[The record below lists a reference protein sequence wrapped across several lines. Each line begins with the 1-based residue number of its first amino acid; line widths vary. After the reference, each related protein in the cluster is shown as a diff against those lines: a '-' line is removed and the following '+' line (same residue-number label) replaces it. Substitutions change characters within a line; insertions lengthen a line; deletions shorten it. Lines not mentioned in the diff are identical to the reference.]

1 MADKT
6 FQEMMSDARLALITG
21 NEFLRLGGGTDL
33 SRMTVGA
40 LCAALQDLL
49 GVQLPEMSEVPQ
61 LEPIDFGPNDKDRV
75 KDMFE
80 KVFLLEYGYSRDKDD
95 GTSDDACRYAQNTA
109 IDATDIY
116 RRWLK
121 EQESE

>member
-1 MADKT
+1 MALMPEIKIE
-6 FQEMMSDARLALITG
+6 Q
-21 NEFLRLGGGTDL
+21 
-33 SRMTVGA
+33 
-40 LCAALQDLL
+40 LQ
-49 GVQLPEMSEVPQ
+49 
-61 LEPIDFGPNDKDRV
+61 PIDFGPNDEDRV

-121 EQESE
+121 EQEAE